1 MAAPMDDLGFAALN
15 TAAERLWEA
24 LQAEVRGLSF
34 EVLPQVGSTNSH
46 ALQLG
51 RLGADAP
58 TVVVAWLQT
67 AGRGRAGRSWQARGG
82 DSLTMSLALPLA
94 LTEVPGGGSALS
106 LAVGVVVAEA
116 LESLLQRQG
125 VAPLPRI
132 GLKWP
137 NDLWVDDRKLGG
149 ILIEAVS
156 GPSLPEPQR
165 WVVVGLGLNLA
176 NTPADLAA
184 TRCDLQGLMA
194 SAAANA
200 GQGDAVRIS
209 PAEALEAIVPPLL
222 QALRAFQHSGFA
234 PLQARYADRD
244 ALRGRQ
250 VALWRT
256 SSSSP
261 EPGRTDDADAQGTA
275 LGIDDSGALL
285 IDDGGGQTVSWCVG
299 EVSVRPRAAT

>member
-1 MAAPMDDLGFAALN
+1 MAPGFAALN
-15 TAAERLWEA
+15 AAAERLWEA
-24 LQAEVRGLSF
+24 LQGDIPGLSF
-34 EVLPQVGSTNSH
+34 EVLPQVDSTNSH

-51 RLGADAP
+51 RLGVDAP
-58 TVVVAWLQT
+58 TVVVAWQQT
-67 AGRGRAGRSWQARGG
+67 AGRGRAGRTWQAEPG

-94 LTEVPGGGSALS
+94 LAEVPGGGSALS

-116 LESLLQRQG
+116 LESLLQRRG
-125 VAPLPRI
+125 VAPLPRV

-165 WVVVGLGLNLA
+165 WVVVGLGMNLA
-176 NTPADLAA
+176 NTPVDLAA
-184 TRCDLQGLMA
+184 TRCDLTGLTVPAPA
-194 SAAANA
+194 SG
-200 GQGDAVRIS
+200 GQGDAMQIS

-222 QALRAFQHSGFA
+222 LALRAFQHTGFA
-234 PLQARYADRD
+234 PLQPRYAARD
-244 ALRGRQ
+244 ALRGRP

-261 EPGRTDDADAQGTA
+261 EPGRTDNADAQGMA

-285 IDDGGGQTVSWCVG
+285 IDDGAGQAVPWYVG
-299 EVSVRPRAAT
+299 EVSVRPRAAR